1 MWSKDMV
8 CRQLLVSILKLYRII
23 YKYDQEKH
31 IRQEREEAWEAGEK
45 VGREAGWE
53 AGEKAGEYKGEEK
66 KLKEQIQKKL
76 AKGKAIPEIAEALE
90 EEEDTIR
97 KLIEEMEG

>member
-1 MWSKDMV
+1 MV

-45 VGREAGWE
+45 
-53 AGEKAGEYKGEEK
+53 AGEYKGEEK
-66 KLKEQIQKKL
+66 KLKEQIRKKL
-76 AKGKAIPEIAEALE
+76 ARGKAIPEIAEALE
-90 EEEDTIR
+90 EEENTIR
-97 KLIEEMEG
+97 NQLSC

>member
-8 CRQLLVSILKLYRII
+8 CRQLLVSILKLYKII

-31 IRQEREEAWEAGEK
+31 IRQEREEA
-45 VGREAGWE
+45 WE

>member
-1 MWSKDMV
+1 MV

-31 IRQEREEAWEAGEK
+31 IRQEREEA
-45 VGREAGWE
+45 WE

-90 EEEDTIR
+90 EEEDSIR

>member
-45 VGREAGWE
+45 
-53 AGEKAGEYKGEEK
+53 AGEYKGEEK
-66 KLKEQIQKKL
+66 KLKEQIRKKL
-76 AKGKAIPEIAEALE
+76 ARGKAIPEIAEALE
-90 EEEDTIR
+90 EEENTIR
-97 KLIEEMEG
+97 NQLSC

>member
-1 MWSKDMV
+1 MV

-31 IRQEREEAWEAGEK
+31 IRQKREEA
-45 VGREAGWE
+45 WE

>member
-1 MWSKDMV
+1 MV

-45 VGREAGWE
+45 
-53 AGEKAGEYKGEEK
+53 AGEYKGEEK

-76 AKGKAIPEIAEALE
+76 AKGKTIPEIAEALE

>member
-45 VGREAGWE
+45 
-53 AGEKAGEYKGEEK
+53 AGEYKGEEK

-76 AKGKAIPEIAEALE
+76 ARGKAIPEIAEALE
-90 EEEDTIR
+90 EEENTIR
-97 KLIEEMEG
+97 NQLSC

>member
-1 MWSKDMV
+1 MV

-31 IRQEREEAWEAGEK
+31 IRQEREEAW
-45 VGREAGWE
+45 V

-76 AKGKAIPEIAEALE
+76 ARGKAIPEIAEALE

>member
-1 MWSKDMV
+1 MV

-45 VGREAGWE
+45 
-53 AGEKAGEYKGEEK
+53 AGEYKGEEK

-76 AKGKAIPEIAEALE
+76 ARGKAIPEIAEALE
-90 EEEDTIR
+90 EEENTIR
-97 KLIEEMEG
+97 NQLSC